1 MKKKVL
7 AEIEALSRKVAPEL
21 LLVFSPGSSH
31 AVEEGDR
38 VFIESART
46 PGDTPY
52 QVRGV
57 VTLEDG
63 RCQAE
68 LGPIIVQGHHASA
81 LDGVSR
87 FLARNH
93 AKLGLRKS

>member
-7 AEIEALSRKVAPEL
+7 AEIEALSNKVAPEL
-21 LLVFSPGSSH
+21 ILVFAPGSSH
-31 AVEEGDR
+31 AVEEGDH

-46 PGDTPY
+46 PGDAPY

-68 LGPIIVQGHHASA
+68 LGPIIVQERQANA
-81 LDGVSR
+81 RDGVGR

-93 AKLGLRKS
+93 AKLGLHKS